1 MPRGS
6 TSHHVVLTDS
16 ANANKIGLKLL
27 RDENGTLMYSWSLRP
42 PLQWKQNNWWNGGL
56 QFYYDPRVP
65 DMYGV
70 ADGIWMATAHEFS
83 FGPKIIPNTFGIK
96 NGGAERGATT
106 GWAQKGGS
114 SITIAAAT
122 TAPYK
127 GRYHL
132 HVSNVDTNDVMT
144 QEMSLAD
151 NGSTDTATRF
161 SSKAV
166 TVTGYARLPT
176 AGSTACSVRLNLKET
191 GDTSSTTNGT
201 VVILTG
207 AYQKITVSRTMDTN
221 VTELMIEVEATVG
234 TTAQYYVDEITIDET
249 ADSTKQ
255 IQNSFFEMGSNLG
268 CVAIRGVYLWGETG
282 DYWELQH
289 LHAADITGHRV
300 WDNRLFVG
308 LGASTAYQYSDA
320 GDLTTWTA
328 SDRDD
333 DKAQF
338 FAVGRD
344 LESNAWKMHKTLD
357 PDSLKLTA
365 NPHNDTIQWGQAIEI
380 GPNDRSITGIYEIF
394 GNVYVGKE
402 DGLYVYGSTPT
413 FTSNILGMVN
423 VSEDLQF
430 RAGDL
435 PFSRGAYHQ
444 GWFYT
449 ILGDLGM
456 WRYNSQD
463 WQDLTPVVT
472 SPAFTEFGGKI
483 GAIGSDGNWLYLLM
497 EDRATASDSKEGW
510 VFVMREH
517 KEGWELHP
525 LAKITINKAYGFGS
539 LVNSTSRWTYI
550 AGDISD
556 QFITYRIQWGTKST
570 TPRQALLNALNT
582 TGTWTSSYIDL
593 GEKQTL
599 DALTII
605 SESFDGTN
613 FVTAAYEVDD
623 ETSFTNIGGGASS
636 FVTSPAQTRAFSA
649 DVTGRRIRIRL
660 TFTGSTETSQ
670 IVVKGII
677 LHVGKLKE
685 WRISVA
691 LEDNIRSLQGVPNAM
706 AASKM
711 ISTLDTLR
719 LSVAGAPLKFEDIDG
734 LDSSGLPR
742 RVFISEMTEGQLRVR
757 AGPSGS
763 PRYARALN
771 LVLREAKP

>member
-6 TSHHVVLTDS
+6 TSHHVVLTD
-16 ANANKIGLKLL
+16 ADDGNKIGLKLL
-27 RDENGTLMYSWSLRP
+27 RDENGTLMYNWNLRP

-83 FGPKIIPNTFGIK
+83 FGPKITPATFGVR
-96 NGGAERGATT
+96 NGGGELGNTNRWTATGCGIASESGA
-106 GWAQKGGS
+106 ANVFN
-114 SITIAAAT
+114 
-122 TAPYK
+122 
-127 GRYHL
+127 GRYSIK
-132 HVSNVDTNDVMT
+132 VTAFDTNDTVAQT
-144 QEMSLAD
+144 LQSPTRYQGIAVKFSCWVFSDDASSPQVKLQIIESGGA
-151 NGSTDTATRF
+151 STPTTTGG
-161 SSKAV
+161 
-166 TVTGYARLPT
+166 TVT
-176 AGSTACSVRLNLKET
+176 AG
-191 GDTSSTTNGT
+191 TS
-201 VVILTG
+201 
-207 AYQKITVSRTMDTN
+207 Y
-221 VTELMIEVEATVG
+221 VEATVNVTIQSD
-234 TTAQYYVDEITIDET
+234 TTGITIQLIGHSSTNLFFYFDEFT
-249 ADSTKQ
+249 YNDATKSTQ
-255 IQNSFFEMGSNLG
+255 IQNPFFETASNIA
-268 CVAIRGVYLWGETG
+268 CVTNRGVWLWDETD
-282 DYWELQH
+282 DYWAIQKF
-289 LHAADITGHRV
+289 HAADITGHRI

-320 GDLTTWTA
+320 GDLTTWTT

-338 FAVGRD
+338 FAVGRNLSD
-344 LESNAWKMHKTLD
+344 NNWVLHKTLD
-357 PDSLKLTA
+357 PDSLKVTT
-365 NPHNDTIQWGQAIEI
+365 NPQNDTIQWGSQVEI
-380 GPNDRSITGIYEIF
+380 GQNDRSITGTYEIF
-394 GNVYVGKE
+394 GSVYVGKE

-413 FTSNILGMVN
+413 FSSNILGMVN

-456 WRYNSQD
+456 WRYSSQD
-463 WQDLTPVVT
+463 WQDLTSVVT

-497 EDRATASDSKEGW
+497 EDRTAASNSKESW
-510 VFVMREH
+510 IFIMREH
-517 KEGWELHP
+517 KEGWEVHP
-525 LAKITINKAYGFGS
+525 LSKIRLNAANGFGS
-539 LVNSTSRWTYI
+539 LINTTSRFTYL

-556 QFITYRIQWGTKST
+556 QFITYRVQWGTKST
-570 TPRQALLNALNT
+570 TPRQALLSALQT

-599 DALTII
+599 DAITII

-613 FVTAAYEVDD
+613 FVTAAYELDD
-623 ETSFTNIGGGASS
+623 QTSFTNIKGASS
-636 FVTSPAQTRAFSA
+636 SFTTSPAQTRAFIA

-677 LHVGKLKE
+677 LHVGRLKE
-685 WRISVA
+685 WRVSVA

-711 ISTLDTLR
+711 ISTMDTLR
-719 LSVAGAPLKFEDIDG
+719 LSVAGAPLKFEDVDG